1 MIKGLYSSYAA
12 MESAWHYQE
21 MLANNISNSSTIGY
35 KREVASQQ
43 AFRDVLLSQQSPVP
57 APLAARVQAVVGQI
71 GNGKFVA
78 EFATDFAEGSFQGT
92 GEELDFALEDGFF
105 SVRDPEGNVFHTR
118 DGRFNRDAAGDLV
131 TSHGYYVLGADGQP
145 INLPVGGVTVA
156 TDGTMYNADE
166 EPVARLSVV
175 DFAPG
180 SLERA
185 GEAYFSSEVPG
196 VEINGTV
203 RQGFLEGS
211 NTNMAEELT
220 SLMTVHRV
228 YQANQTVLSRLNT
241 TLEQASG
248 ELGRL
253 T

>member
-1 MIKGLYSSYAA
+1 MIKGLYSSYSA

-21 MLANNISNSSTIGY
+21 MLANNIANSSTIGY

-43 AFRDVLLSQQSPVP
+43 AFRDVLLSQQSPIP

-71 GNGKFVA
+71 GTGKFVA

-92 GEELDFALEDGFF
+92 GEELDLALEDGFF
-105 SVRDPEGNVFHTR
+105 SVQDPDGNVFHTR
-118 DGRFNRDAAGDLV
+118 DGRFNRDANGDLV
-131 TSHGYYVLGADGQP
+131 TSHGYYVLDAGGQP
-145 INLPVGGVTVA
+145 IRLPIGGVA
-156 TDGTMYNADE
+156 IGTDGTMYNGDE
-166 EPVARLSVV
+166 AFAQLSVV

-196 VEINGTV
+196 VQINGTV

-228 YQANQTVLSRLNT
+228 YQCEPDRAF
-241 TLEQASG
+241 AS
-248 ELGRL
+248 EHHA
-253 T
+253 

>member
-1 MIKGLYSSYAA
+1 MIKGLYSSYSA

-21 MLANNISNSSTIGY
+21 MLANNIANASTIGY

-78 EFATDFAEGSFQGT
+78 EFSTDFAEGSFQGT

-118 DGRFNRDAAGDLV
+118 DGRFNRDANGDLV
-131 TSHGYYVLGADGQP
+131 TSHGYYVLGSNGQP
-145 INLPVGGVTVA
+145 IRLPIGNVSVA
-156 TDGTMYNADE
+156 TDGTMYSNGQPFAQ
-166 EPVARLSVV
+166 LSVS

-185 GEAYFSSEVPG
+185 GEAYFSSDVPG
-196 VEINGTV
+196 VQVNGTV

-211 NTNMAEELT
+211 NTNMGEELT